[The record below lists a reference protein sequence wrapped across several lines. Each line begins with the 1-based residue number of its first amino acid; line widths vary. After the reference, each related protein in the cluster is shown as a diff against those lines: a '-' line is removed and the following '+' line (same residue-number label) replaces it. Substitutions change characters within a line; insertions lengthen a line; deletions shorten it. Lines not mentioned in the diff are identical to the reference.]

1 MASLL
6 IPSQISLFPTRLM
19 IGSANALVSMLSLH
33 HHNQLKTNHIFAST
47 TIFSEEDYEDDINN
61 SEGEGED
68 EEEKGEEMS
77 IEMCTDADIDVD
89 ADVDADDTSVG
100 ECCVLPYDDGDNDV
114 DNNNSFYVIDST
126 NTPKNEDFS
135 YFTEEILVYIPVV
148 SPILA
153 FCTYGDT
160 ARIFALL
167 IEFFHSMDINRNWIP
182 VDGGA
187 YQIKII
193 TPAINGIVVPTISI
207 LFATLISST
216 ITALTQRQLDVR
228 TNLNME
234 ASELRVLDQMV
245 DSFPPSFERNKC
257 RAYLMQYT
265 SRLIAESRSNVVIN
279 SLEYTGS
286 MDSEM
291 NGFLATLNNLAVMPT
306 GDNNNNN
313 SDNCNDES
321 NNSNRARP
329 VEILL
334 SESYAA
340 VMRLN
345 AARSTRISALQSTF
359 PPSQYMILGAIGCS
373 ICLAFLMET
382 NQELLIFLNALQLR
396 ILWTMLIGL
405 MSTLGVLCYDLSDP
419 FRGIYTIESAVEQLY
434 IIRDALRAS
443 SGYEDIY

>member
-1 MASLL
+1 M
-6 IPSQISLFPTRLM
+6 PKTR
-19 IGSANALVSMLSLH
+19 GT
-33 HHNQLKTNHIFAST
+33 KTIHMFAST
-47 TIFSEEDYEDDINN
+47 TIFPEEEDENINN
-61 SEGEGED
+61 NEE

-77 IEMCTDADIDVD
+77 IEMCTDIDTDV
-89 ADVDADDTSVG
+89 DVDADDTSIG
-100 ECCVLPYDDGDNDV
+100 ECCVLPYDDGDND
-114 DNNNSFYVIDST
+114 DNNNNSFYVIDS

-216 ITALTQRQLDVR
+216 VTALTQRQLDVR

-291 NGFLATLNNLAVMPT
+291 NGFLATLNDLSVMPT
-306 GDNNNNN
+306 SSDNNNNN
-313 SDNCNDES
+313 NNNCNNEN

-419 FRGIYTIESAVEQLY
+419 FRGIYTIKSAVEQLY